1 MKTQSAQT
9 SPKLKFRYEIMPL
22 SIQYLH
28 LKSPLLVKNMT
39 LLSKHLA
46 LMKCQKSL
54 WCINKKSQ
62 VFSLIKVT
70 SNEDFV

>member
-9 SPKLKFRYEIMPL
+9 SPKLKFCYEIMPL

-39 LLSKHLA
+39 LFSEPLA
-46 LMKCQKSL
+46 LVKCQKL
-54 WCINKKSQ
+54 LYWITK
-62 VFSLIKVT
+62 
-70 SNEDFV
+70 

>member
-1 MKTQSAQT
+1 MKTQSAQM
-9 SPKLKFRYEIMPL
+9 SPKLKFHYEIMHL

-39 LLSKHLA
+39 LFSKHLA

-54 WCINKKSQ
+54 WCINK
-62 VFSLIKVT
+62 
-70 SNEDFV
+70 

>member
-22 SIQYLH
+22 CIQYLH

-39 LLSKHLA
+39 LFSKHLA
-46 LMKCQKSL
+46 LAKCQKSL
-54 WCINKKSQ
+54 WCI
-62 VFSLIKVT
+62 T
-70 SNEDFV
+70 E

>member
-28 LKSPLLVKNMT
+28 LKSPLLVKIMT
-39 LLSKHLA
+39 L
-46 LMKCQKSL
+46 
-54 WCINKKSQ
+54 
-62 VFSLIKVT
+62 FSNT
-70 SNEDFV
+70 P